1 MQELK
6 MICYISR
13 LVFNNLKQN
22 QYLNTVNTKDKDKI
36 WIPQVVFYNTEQ
48 KDESSTDSKAYI
60 TVDKRGDFKA
70 SSPQRLHNLHF
81 FEGTNY
87 ER

>member
-1 MQELK
+1 MTLSLSQ
-6 MICYISR
+6 YR

-48 KDESSTDSKAYI
+48 KDESSIDSKAYI
-60 TVDKRGDFKA
+60 TVDKRGESQA
-70 SSPQRLHNLHF
+70 SSPQRLHNVHI
-81 FEGTNY
+81 FEGK
-87 ER
+87 